1 MGQFFTDDIDAL
13 LKSGHGDYGRLSRI
27 KADFETKKLVTI
39 DDRRYV
45 EGLIAR
51 YLQPTAQAEKPE
63 SIVKIPEKRIVPP
76 PPPKNPIASEMK
88 YQKTVVEK
96 PIEKINGGRKMKNI
110 VISIAS
116 VVFAVLIIS
125 VVAMNQD
132 NIAIVGPSATKA
144 VEADQTSYAK
154 GDIISISGNS
164 ESAITELVINDPDGQ
179 QIWTEIVKVKAD
191 GKFST
196 LVIAGGNGWEK
207 AGKYT
212 IESSTDGKTEKT
224 VFDFSP
230 NEAP

>member
-27 KADFETKKLVTI
+27 KTDFETKKLVTI

-45 EGLIAR
+45 ESLVSR
-51 YLQPTAQAEKPE
+51 YLQSAAQTEKPE
-63 SIVKIPEKRIVPP
+63 RIVKIPEKRIVPP
-76 PPPKNPIASEMK
+76 PSPPTNVSETR

-96 PIEKINGGRKMKNI
+96 PIEKVNGGRKMKNV

-132 NIAIVGPSATKA
+132 NIGMIGPSPTKA
-144 VEADQTSYAK
+144 VETDQAAYAK
-154 GDIISISGNS
+154 GDIVSISGNA
-164 ESAITELVINDPDGQ
+164 ESAITELSISDPDGQ
-179 QIWTEIVKVKAD
+179 KIWTEIVKVKAD

-212 IESSTDGKTEKT
+212 VTSSADGKTETT
-224 VFDFSP
+224 VFDFNP

>member
-27 KADFETKKLVTI
+27 KADFEAKKLVTI
-39 DDRRYV
+39 EDRRYV
-45 EGLIAR
+45 DGLIAR
-51 YLQPTAQAEKPE
+51 YLQPAAQTEKSE
-63 SIVKIPEKRIVPP
+63 RIVKIPEKRIVPP
-76 PPPKNPIASEMK
+76 PPTPASVPEIK

-96 PIEKINGGRKMKNI
+96 PIEKMYGKKKIRNI
-110 VISIAS
+110 VISVAS
-116 VVFAVLIIS
+116 VIFAVLIIS

-132 NIAIVGPSATKA
+132 NIISMGPSTTKTL
-144 VEADQTSYAK
+144 ETDQTSYTL
-154 GDIISISGNS
+154 GDIISISGS
-164 ESAITELVINDPDGQ
+164 TESTITKLTISDPDAQ
-179 QIWTEIVKVKAD
+179 EIWTEIVKVKAD

-212 IESSTDGKTEKT
+212 VTASANGKTEET

-230 NEAP
+230 NESP

>member
-13 LKSGHGDYGRLSRI
+13 LKSSHGDYGRLSRI
-27 KADFETKKLVTI
+27 RADFEAKKLVTI
-39 DDRRYV
+39 EDRRYV

-51 YLQPTAQAEKPE
+51 YLQPATQTEKPE
-63 SIVKIPEKRIVPP
+63 RIVKIPEKRIVPP
-76 PPPKNPIASEMK
+76 PPPKNPVVSEMK
-88 YQKTVVEK
+88 YQKAVIEK
-96 PIEKINGGRKMKNI
+96 PIEKINGGKKMKNI

-144 VEADQTSYAK
+144 VETDQASYAK
-154 GDIISISGNS
+154 GDIISISGNA
-164 ESAITELVINDPDGQ
+164 ESAVTELAISDPGGQ
-179 QIWTEIVKVKAD
+179 KIWTEIVKVKAD

-212 IESSTDGKTEKT
+212 ATSSADGKTEKT
-224 VFDFSP
+224 VFDFNP
-230 NEAP
+230 NEA

>member
-27 KADFETKKLVTI
+27 KTDFEAKKLVTI

-45 EGLIAR
+45 EGLVAR
-51 YLQPTAQAEKPE
+51 YLQPATQTGKSER
-63 SIVKIPEKRIVPP
+63 IVKIPEKRIVPP
-76 PPPKNPIASEMK
+76 PPPPTNVSEMK
-88 YQKTVVEK
+88 YQKSVVEK
-96 PIEKINGGRKMKNI
+96 PIEKVNGGKKMKNV

-132 NIAIVGPSATKA
+132 NIAIVGPSTAKA
-144 VEADQTSYAK
+144 VETDQTSYAK
-154 GDIISISGNS
+154 GDIISISGNA
-164 ESAITELVINDPDGQ
+164 ESAITELTINDPDGQ
-179 QIWTEIVKVKAD
+179 KIWTEIVKVKAD

-212 IESSTDGKTEKT
+212 VASSTDGKTEKT
-224 VFDFSP
+224 VFDFNP
-230 NEAP
+230 NEAS

>member
-27 KADFETKKLVTI
+27 KADFEAKKLVTI
-39 DDRRYV
+39 EDRRYV
-45 EGLIAR
+45 DGLIAR
-51 YLQPTAQAEKPE
+51 YLQPATQTEKPE
-63 SIVKIPEKRIVPP
+63 RIVKIPEKRIVPP
-76 PPPKNPIASEMK
+76 PPPPANIPEMK
-88 YQKTVVEK
+88 YQKTVVGK
-96 PIEKINGGRKMKNI
+96 PIEKMYGRKKLRNI

-132 NIAIVGPSATKA
+132 NITLVGPSATKTI
-144 VEADQTSYAK
+144 ETDQTAYTK
-154 GDIISISGNS
+154 GDIISISGS
-164 ESAITELVINDPDGQ
+164 TESTITKLTISDPDAQ
-179 QIWTEIVKVKAD
+179 EIWTEIAKAKKD

-212 IESSTDGKTEKT
+212 ITSSADGKTEKV
-224 VFDFSP
+224 VFDFNP
-230 NEAP
+230 NESP

>member
-27 KADFETKKLVTI
+27 RADFEAKKLVTI

-51 YLQPTAQAEKPE
+51 YLQPATQAEKPE
-63 SIVKIPEKRIVPP
+63 RIVKIPEKRIVPP
-76 PPPKNPIASEMK
+76 PPPPINVPEAK

-96 PIEKINGGRKMKNI
+96 PIERIAGGKKTKNI
-110 VISIAS
+110 VISVAS

-132 NIAIVGPSATKA
+132 NIAIIGPSATKA
-144 VEADQTSYAK
+144 IETDQTSYAK

-164 ESAITELVINDPDGQ
+164 ESAITELTINDPDGQ
-179 QIWTEIVKVKAD
+179 KVWTEIVKVKAD

-196 LVIAGGNGWEK
+196 LVIAGGDGWGK

-212 IESSTDGKTEKT
+212 VVSSADGKTEKT

>member
-27 KADFETKKLVTI
+27 KTDFEAKKLVTI

-45 EGLIAR
+45 EGLVAR
-51 YLQPTAQAEKPE
+51 YLQRATQTEKSE
-63 SIVKIPEKRIVPP
+63 RIVKIPEKRIVPP
-76 PPPKNPIASEMK
+76 PPPPTNVSEMK
-88 YQKTVVEK
+88 YQKAVVEK
-96 PIEKINGGRKMKNI
+96 PIEKVNGGKKMKNI

-132 NIAIVGPSATKA
+132 NIAIVGPSTTKA
-144 VEADQTSYAK
+144 VETDQTAYAK
-154 GDIISISGNS
+154 GDIVSISGNA
-164 ESAITELVINDPDGQ
+164 ESAITELTINDPDGKK
-179 QIWTEIVKVKAD
+179 IWTEIVKVKAD

-212 IESSTDGKTEKT
+212 VVSSTDGKTEKT
-224 VFDFSP
+224 VFDFNP
-230 NEAP
+230 NEAS

>member
-51 YLQPTAQAEKPE
+51 YVQQTTQAEKPE
-63 SIVKIPEKRIVPP
+63 RIVKIPEKRIVPP
-76 PPPKNPIASEMK
+76 PPPPPNVSEMK
-88 YQKTVVEK
+88 YQKAVLEK
-96 PIEKINGGRKMKNI
+96 PIEKVNGGKKRKNI

-125 VVAMNQD
+125 IVTMNQD
-132 NIAIVGPSATKA
+132 IALVGPSTTKA
-144 VEADQTSYAK
+144 VETDQTSYAK
-154 GDIISISGNS
+154 GDIISISGNA
-164 ESAITELVINDPDGQ
+164 ESAITELTINDPDGQ
-179 QIWTEIVKVKAD
+179 KIWTEIVKVKAD

-196 LVIAGGNGWEK
+196 LVIAGGDGWEK

-212 IESSTDGKTEKT
+212 VVSSTDGKTEKT
-224 VFDFSP
+224 VFDFNP
-230 NEAP
+230 NETLD

>member
-27 KADFETKKLVTI
+27 KVDFEANKLVTI
-39 DDRRYV
+39 EDRRYV
-45 EGLIAR
+45 DGLIAR
-51 YLQPTAQAEKPE
+51 YLQPSTQTEK
-63 SIVKIPEKRIVPP
+63 IVKVPEKRIVPP
-76 PPPKNPIASEMK
+76 PPPPVNVSDVK

-96 PIEKINGGRKMKNI
+96 PIEKMYGGKKLKNI
-110 VISIAS
+110 VISVAS

-132 NIAIVGPSATKA
+132 NITLTGPSATKNI
-144 VEADQTSYAK
+144 ETDQISYAR
-154 GDIISISGNS
+154 GDIISISGS
-164 ESAITELVINDPDGQ
+164 TESAIIKLAISDPDAQ
-179 QIWTEIVKVKAD
+179 EVWTEIVKVKAD

-212 IESSTDGKTEKT
+212 VTSSADGKTEKV
-224 VFDFSP
+224 VFDFEP
-230 NEAP
+230 NESQ

>member
-27 KADFETKKLVTI
+27 KADFEAKKLVTI

-45 EGLIAR
+45 EGLVAR
-51 YLQPTAQAEKPE
+51 YLQPSIQTEKTE
-63 SIVKIPEKRIVPP
+63 RIVKIPEKRIVPP
-76 PPPKNPIASEMK
+76 PPPPKNPVVSEMK
-88 YQKTVVEK
+88 YQKPVVEK
-96 PIEKINGGRKMKNI
+96 PIEKINGGKKMKNI

-132 NIAIVGPSATKA
+132 MITVGPGAAKA
-144 VEADQTSYAK
+144 VETDQMSYAK
-154 GDIISISGNS
+154 GDIVSISGNA
-164 ESAITELVINDPDGQ
+164 ESAVAELAISDPDGQ
-179 QIWTEIVKVKAD
+179 QIWTEIVKVKSD

-196 LVIAGGNGWEK
+196 LVIAGGSGWEK

-212 IESSTDGKTEKT
+212 VTSAADGKVEKT

-230 NEAP
+230 NEAS